1 MNNTNK
7 YAALATASA
16 KVNRLII
23 ANIAEYAQIQEL
35 VEDFI
40 ANPTAE
46 AAEVLDVQF
55 NRIANGFE
63 AVRNSIGMLANRAVS
78 EDVDAVDVTFDE
90 RGQRLL

>member
-35 VEDFI
+35 V
-40 ANPTAE
+40 
-46 AAEVLDVQF
+46 
-55 NRIANGFE
+55 
-63 AVRNSIGMLANRAVS
+63 
-78 EDVDAVDVTFDE
+78 
-90 RGQRLL
+90 

>member
-7 YAALATASA
+7 YAALTTASA

-63 AVRNSIGMLANRAVS
+63 AVRNSI
-78 EDVDAVDVTFDE
+78 VTIADFQSAIPFCHYF
-90 RGQRLL
+90 RVCQ